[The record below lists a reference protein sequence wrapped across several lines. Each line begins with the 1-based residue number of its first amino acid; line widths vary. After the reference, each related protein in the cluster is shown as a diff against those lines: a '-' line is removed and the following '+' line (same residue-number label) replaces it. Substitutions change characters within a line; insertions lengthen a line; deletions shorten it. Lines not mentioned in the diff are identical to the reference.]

1 MLDYKNTKLILD
13 SSNLKEGTIAW
24 QTPSNIALVKYWGKH
39 GVQLPRNPSI
49 SLTLDEAHTK
59 TYMSYS
65 GDKRKDVDI
74 DLDFYFEGKHNE
86 AFAAKIRKFLL
97 NVSDIFPF
105 VKQLKFTIKS
115 ENSFPHSSGIASS
128 ASSMGA
134 LALCLCSLE
143 SDLFGTLK
151 DDKEFRQKASYVAR
165 LGSGSACRSVYA
177 TAGLWGAS
185 GSIPHSSDEY
195 AIPYQDEIHKVFH
208 TFHDDILIVSQGEK
222 AVSSR
227 AGHAL
232 MDGNDYAAPRYAQAK
247 QRLNR
252 LLHAMEG
259 GDLETFGNITENE
272 ALTLHALMMT
282 SNPSFILMKPNTLE
296 MINRIRSYRA
306 DTKLPVYFTLD
317 AGPNIHLLYP
327 DDIFLEVND
336 FVKTQL
342 VPLCEDEMRIADKV
356 GLGPLQL

>member
-1 MLDYKNTKLILD
+1 MIDYKNPKLILD
-13 SSNLKEGTIAW
+13 SSNVKEGKISW
-24 QTPSNIALVKYWGKH
+24 QSPSNIALVKYWGKH
-39 GVQLPRNPSI
+39 GIQLPRNPSI

-59 TYMSYS
+59 TFMSYS
-65 GDKRKDVDI
+65 PKKNLDVDI
-74 DLDFYFEGKHNE
+74 DLDFYFEGQPNQ
-86 AFAAKIRKFLL
+86 AFANKIVKFLSGL
-97 NVSDIFPF
+97 SEIFPF
-105 VKQLKFTIKS
+105 VKQLKFKIES

-128 ASSMGA
+128 ASSMSA
-134 LALCLCSLE
+134 LALCLCTLE

-151 DDKEFRQKASYVAR
+151 DDKEFRRKASYISR

-177 TAGLWGAS
+177 HAGLWGTS
-185 GSIPHSSDEY
+185 GSIKDSSDLY
-195 AIPYQDEIHKVFH
+195 AIPYQDEIHKIFK

-232 MDGNDYAAPRYAQAK
+232 MDGNDYAAPRYKQAN
-247 QRLNR
+247 QRLHR
-252 LLHAMEG
+252 LLAAMKS

-282 SNPSFILMKPNTLE
+282 SNPAYILMKPNSLE
-296 MINRIRSYRA
+296 MINRIRNFRA
-306 DTKLPVYFTLD
+306 DTGHPIYFTLD

-327 DDIFLEVND
+327 DNIYFDVKD
-336 FVKTQL
+336 FIQTEL
-342 VPLCEDEMRIADKV
+342 VPLCENGMMIPDKV